1 MCIVNKVTLTADST
15 LNTVDWMLSA
25 QGWVA
30 PNPLSMH
37 PVQTEGLNPAF
48 QLLAFADLIET

>member
-1 MCIVNKVTLTADST
+1 MNNVTFTADSI
-15 LNTVDWMLSA
+15 LNTADWTLSA

-37 PVQTEGLNPAF
+37 SVQTEGLNLAF
-48 QLLAFADLIET
+48 QLLAFADLIEI